1 MAEEKN
7 NEPLAALTDEARANL
22 EKVKTEI
29 EASEQALAA
38 LKELGVDVSRLEER
52 ITWAKKARETILK
65 TFK

>member
-1 MAEEKN
+1 MADATN

-29 EASEQALAA
+29 EASKQALAA

-52 ITWAKKARETILK
+52 ITWAEKARETILK
-65 TFK
+65 TLK